1 MASPSMN
8 NLRVTFDLSS
18 LTSASSGVFTVR
30 VRLQGATTYE
40 VNATSQLR
48 VLQTPSIDA
57 VGALPEEPLQDGD
70 VSTWVLFSI
79 NNFITYLFHC

>member
-1 MASPSMN
+1 M
-8 NLRVTFDLSS
+8 
-18 LTSASSGVFTVR
+18 R

-70 VSTWVLFSI
+70 VSHWLLL
-79 NNFITYLFHC
+79 NLYE